1 MDRSSTAVK
10 KSLAVLILL
19 LFISFVVMGVSQNR
33 VTVEVKSVAFG
44 ALYPFQYIGTRTLTF
59 VTDFFSSIQDNRQ
72 LKEELQNAR
81 QMLEQFKRTQHDF
94 EEIKRENERLRR
106 LIGIQSIMEYDTVIA
121 EVVAKS
127 PQNFYKTIIVNRGR
141 LDGIERYMPVV
152 AYQKDQKCVVGKIL
166 DVQRGSSRIQ
176 PLIEQTSYTA
186 AMLKDSRYSGL
197 LQGQS
202 PVSDTCLLQYVD
214 RRADIQFGDI
224 VVTSGMG
231 GVYPKRIVIGEVVS
245 VTKERYGIFQEA
257 MVQPLVDLGRLE
269 EVYIITKT
277 VTEELLEQMVPE

>member
-44 ALYPFQYIGTRTLTF
+44 ALYPFQYMGTRTLTF

-94 EEIKRENERLRR
+94 EEIKWENERLRR
-106 LIGIQSIMEYDTVIA
+106 LIGIQSTMEYDTVIA

-231 GVYPKRIVIGEVVS
+231 GVYPKGIVIGEVVS

>member
-19 LFISFVVMGVSQNR
+19 LFISFVLMGVSQNR

-44 ALYPFQYIGTRTLTF
+44 VLYPFQYIGTRTLTF

-106 LIGIQSIMEYDTVIA
+106 LIGIQSTMEYDTVIA

-152 AYQKDQKCVVGKIL
+152 AYQKDQKFVVGKIL

-231 GVYPKRIVIGEVVS
+231 GVYPKGIVIGEVVS